1 MNKIKNNFLEPSKK
15 RLISLIEH
23 YKAGKF
29 ADAEKLSLSIT
40 QDFPKHQFAWKMLAA
55 VLKLNGKINK
65 SLVASQRS
73 VELGPLDCEAHNNLG
88 ITLEELGRLEEAEV
102 SYRQAIKLKPDLG
115 EAHNNLGITLKKL
128 GRLKEAEASYR
139 QAIKLKP
146 NYAEAHSNLSNNLSY
161 MNDIEKEI
169 NALKNILNLDDDN
182 YKLAARVNLALCNF
196 LEGNFAESKRQ
207 VLAAEKI
214 QKKTAHNFKFEK
226 IYQRYLL
233 KILKWHE
240 DKYLDVNK
248 EKKNKKLYVIGES
261 HTLTS
266 HHLSIQHSGIEFFCK
281 AKLIKGCMQWHLGNA
296 SRNEYKNKF
305 ESIFCSLPKYSH
317 VLLAIG
323 EIDCRLDSGIIQHKK
338 KYPVKQIKEIIRG
351 TVKNYLSYIVVNNSN
366 CQHKIII
373 QGVPCPT
380 INRCFNY
387 SEKEVKQLI
396 EVIKLFNFE
405 LKIRAEEKKLGFLD
419 VHKFTDRGD
428 GFSNNI
434 WHIDKTHISPEGM
447 IKVWNGYTC

>member
-1 MNKIKNNFLEPSKK
+1 MNKIENNFLEPSKEQ
-15 RLISLIEH
+15 LISLIEH

-40 QDFPKHQFAWKMLAA
+40 QDFPKHPFAWKVLAA
-55 VLKLNGKINK
+55 VLKQNGKINK
-65 SLVASQRS
+65 SLVAGQRC

-128 GRLKEAEASYR
+128 GRLEEAEVSYR

-146 NYAEAHSNLSNNLSY
+146 DYAEAHSNLSNNLSY

-182 YKLAARVNLALCNF
+182 YELKARVNLAICNF

-214 QKKTAHNFKFEK
+214 QKKTHHNFKFEK

-261 HTLTS
+261 HSLAS

-296 SRNEYKNKF
+296 SRNE
-305 ESIFCSLPKYSH
+305 
-317 VLLAIG
+317 
-323 EIDCRLDSGIIQHKK
+323 
-338 KYPVKQIKEIIRG
+338 
-351 TVKNYLSYIVVNNSN
+351 
-366 CQHKIII
+366 
-373 QGVPCPT
+373 
-380 INRCFNY
+380 
-387 SEKEVKQLI
+387 
-396 EVIKLFNFE
+396 
-405 LKIRAEEKKLGFLD
+405 
-419 VHKFTDRGD
+419 
-428 GFSNNI
+428 
-434 WHIDKTHISPEGM
+434 
-447 IKVWNGYTC
+447 